1 MAHIITRR
9 GALGIG
15 AGALATAAAGG
26 DAAAQRIPTANAEM
40 PRLPVES
47 GARV

>member
-15 AGALATAAAGG
+15 AGALAAAAGG
-26 DAAAQRIPTANAEM
+26 DAWGQRIQAANAEM
-40 PRLPVES
+40 PP
-47 GARV
+47 